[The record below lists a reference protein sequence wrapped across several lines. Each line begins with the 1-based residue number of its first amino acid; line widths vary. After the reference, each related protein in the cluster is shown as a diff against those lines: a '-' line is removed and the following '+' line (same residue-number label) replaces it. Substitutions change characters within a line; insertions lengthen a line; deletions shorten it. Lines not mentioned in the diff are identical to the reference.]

1 MADIYNFTKS
11 VKTWLAHLKSA
22 RRELKY
28 LAFLNCAVNLCI
40 QNILLYRESCLI
52 IGVVRRAKSI
62 CKRLDVLIIR

>member
-28 LAFLNCAVNLCI
+28 LAFLNCAVRL

-52 IGVVRRAKSI
+52 IGVVRRGGLRVSAKNWM
-62 CKRLDVLIIR
+62 C

>member
-28 LAFLNCAVNLCI
+28 LAFLNCAVNLHSKYSAV
-40 QNILLYRESCLI
+40 QRMSDYWRGTE
-52 IGVVRRAKSI
+52 G
-62 CKRLDVLIIR
+62 